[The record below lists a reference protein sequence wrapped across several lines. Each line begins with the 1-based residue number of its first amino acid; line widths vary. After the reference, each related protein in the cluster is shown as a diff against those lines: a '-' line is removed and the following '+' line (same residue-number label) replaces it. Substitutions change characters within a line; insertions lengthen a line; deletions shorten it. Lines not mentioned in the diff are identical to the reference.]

1 MLFRSPVSVSG
12 RRNAGRNA
20 GGKLRNVRRRKGK
33 TGISCKKDFKNRKG
47 YGIMIHSKTTKEEK
61 K

>member
-1 MLFRSPVSVSG
+1 
-12 RRNAGRNA
+12 
-20 GGKLRNVRRRKGK
+20 VRRRKGK